1 MPASKAETVAARVA
15 VVLAGAATGAL
26 AVYSDRND
34 ALTRTESPVI
44 LVELVDEDSRAFA
57 DGPVIDEDLLRFQV
71 CVCVRSD
78 SWRTVAD
85 AVRVAAHA
93 ALVADATLQA
103 LLGYSLRRDRAEW
116 RSADTDVP
124 FGYCN
129 QIYQCKYLTRNQ
141 GLDL

>member
-1 MPASKAETVAARVA
+1 MASKEEQVIARVTA
-15 VVLAGAATGAL
+15 VLTSAATGAL
-26 AVYSDRND
+26 AVYRDRND
-34 ALTRTESPVI
+34 ALTREETPVLLI
-44 LVELVDEDSRAFA
+44 EPVDEDSRSLGT
-57 DGPVIDEDLLRFQV
+57 GPDVDEDLLRFQV

-78 SWRTVAD
+78 NWQTVAD

-93 ALVADATLQA
+93 ALVADATLLA
-103 LLGYSLRRDRAEW
+103 LLGNGLRRDRAEW
-116 RSADTDVP
+116 RSADADVP